1 MRVIRKPAYQGHA
14 IPTRAGYARNPFEA
28 EVLAQPTIVTDDN
41 DPDVLYPPGATAQ
54 NDYRGLQ
61 FYRCRECGMTVSED
75 DLDNHVCED
84 FDGED

>member
-1 MRVIRKPAYQGHA
+1 MRVIRKPAFQGHA
-14 IPTRAGYARNPFEA
+14 IPSQAGYARNPFDP
-28 EVLAQPTIVTDDN
+28 EVTAQPVVVVDDN

-54 NDYRGLQ
+54 NNYRGIQ
-61 FYRCRECGMTVSED
+61 MYRCRECGAMVSED